1 MEKFGIILSVGK
13 IDSFMIRRGRENLP
27 EVCLWGHWSSY
38 IVYYKKTT
46 VMEIEFIRQR
56 EEERKRGEG
65 VIGVQVLHS

>member
-38 IVYYKKTT
+38 IVYYKKTK
-46 VMEIEFIRQR
+46 VMEIEFI
-56 EEERKRGEG
+56 
-65 VIGVQVLHS
+65 